1 MPDGRSEAFP
11 SGIGKPFVL
20 AEEGAKLVI
29 SFSHLEEQPLP
40 RHRANKQLRC
50 QKPWQWG
57 TAPQLR
63 GFFWKSD
70 CVASVLSPVCLS
82 FAVR

>member
-1 MPDGRSEAFP
+1 MADQRLF
-11 SGIGKPFVL
+11 L
-20 AEEGAKLVI
+20 AGLGSRLFWQKREL